1 MLIQTETRIAI
12 TKVRLSLPRTSPLAA
27 AFIYSPRQNGR
38 RAPRGCG
45 SRKRLQLTSVL
56 TLHPGSSPGDN
67 RWLAQQSSILS
78 QPGDRLGRLSSTLML
93 RPTMGGGVGAPRVA
107 ARKIEHGRDG

>member
-1 MLIQTETRIAI
+1 MLIPTETRIAI
-12 TKVRLSLPRTSPLAA
+12 TKLRPGLPSKSPLAA

-38 RAPRGCG
+38 RAPQGYAR
-45 SRKRLQLTSVL
+45 RKRLQLTSVL
-56 TLHPGSSPGDN
+56 TLHPASSPGDN

-78 QPGDRLGRLSSTLML
+78 QPGDRPGRLSSTLML

-107 ARKIEHGRDG
+107 ARKIEQRRDG